1 VWNENGNLQFEMTRI
16 LSNSFDSLL
25 VTGVQL
31 QKDVLASSESLSLLM
46 DIERRDS
53 YGGISNTA
61 GG

>member
-1 VWNENGNLQFEMTRI
+1 MTRI

-31 QKDVLASSESLSLLM
+31 QKDVLASSESLSLLT

-53 YGGISNTA
+53 YGGISNIA